1 MENYFSHLIKRIAA
15 RFDRTLTEI
24 KDSLNLSPKD
34 ISWKIRW
41 RMRNDRNPLFI
52 EIQDKYKVK
61 EYASARGVKSADTYY
76 VTDKPETIPFDSL
89 PDKYFIKANHGCKWN
104 ILYSENE
111 FFLYGDGEDLIGRNN
126 TSTYKLT
133 REECVQYCNSW
144 MSTIYSKRE
153 WAYQF
158 ITPKIMIEETLIQYN
173 GGELMDYRCFTFNG
187 KVGAIYLD
195 SATFNIY
202 NQKVFVDSTW
212 KELKFTNDRELR
224 PYILPEKPENLSEI
238 VDIAERLG
246 QGLDFVRVDLYNTT
260 RGIVLGEMSIYPMAG
275 KPNSPTPDLQFNKWL
290 GDHWILPG

>member
-1 MENYFSHLIKRIAA
+1 
-15 RFDRTLTEI
+15 
-24 KDSLNLSPKD
+24 
-34 ISWKIRW
+34 
-41 RMRNDRNPLFI
+41 
-52 EIQDKYKVK
+52 
-61 EYASARGVKSADTYY
+61 
-76 VTDKPETIPFDSL
+76 
-89 PDKYFIKANHGCKWN
+89 
-104 ILYSENE
+104 
-111 FFLYGDGEDLIGRNN
+111 
-126 TSTYKLT
+126 
-133 REECVQYCNSW
+133 
-144 MSTIYSKRE
+144 
-153 WAYQF
+153 
-158 ITPKIMIEETLIQYN
+158 MIEETLIQYN